1 MKKVFY
7 ILSILTVASIT
18 SSCKKFLDEKPTNFI
33 SPDAELST
41 AKVARSIT
49 NGAYQHLRSAVL
61 GGQPSSYG
69 GNTWNLM
76 EFMTG
81 KSRSDLGQTGY
92 VLFQNLN
99 YNSTSFYFDTWWQ
112 FLYKGIGAC
121 NQAIEMLPNIQAA
134 DLSEEARTNMLA
146 EAHTLRA
153 LNYFY
158 LVRMFGAV
166 PSVTSLPTTF
176 EGLNIERTPAKE
188 IYDQIIIPDL
198 LLAENSTLPWR
209 NTAGQ
214 VSKGLIKSLLADV
227 YLTYAGAAINGGN
240 EAYVESA
247 KRSLEI
253 IQSGEFQ
260 LFEEYTD
267 MLDPANKNQ
276 REFIFQIQFAASVPA
291 ANPLTVLTIPNFS
304 RISRYSDEY
313 GSVYPTAQF
322 INSFDPDDKRVQE
335 RQFFYTRY
343 PHITS
348 GATVNF
354 DGHYIYKWFDVE
366 AVIGTSRGTRSDL
379 NYSLYRYADVML
391 MYAEASNRAEGS
403 PNATALQ
410 MVNDIRDRA
419 ELPPV
424 GALSQDAFEKE
435 VWSQRYYEL
444 CFENK
449 MWFDMVRTRKIKNDV
464 TGNWDDF
471 VGHTTVFGQTYA
483 EKQLLFPVP
492 KQETDV
498 NPNLLPNNPGFIN

>member
-1 MKKVFY
+1 MKKTIY
-7 ILSILTVASIT
+7 ILSIFSVSLVLG
-18 SSCKKFLDEKPTNFI
+18 SCKKFLEEKPTSFI
-33 SPDAELST
+33 SPEADLST

-49 NGAYQHLRSAVL
+49 NGAYQHLRSAVV

-112 FLYKGIGAC
+112 YLYKGIGAC

-134 DLSEEARTNMLA
+134 DLSDEARNNMLA

-176 EGLNIERTPAKE
+176 EGLNLPRTAAKE

-209 NTAGQ
+209 NTTGT

-240 EAYVESA
+240 DAYAESA
-247 KRSLEI
+247 KRSLEV

-260 LFEEYTD
+260 LFDEYTD
-267 MLDPANKNQ
+267 MIDPINKNL

-291 ANPLTVLTIPNFS
+291 ANPLTPINIPNFS

-322 INSFDPDDKRVQE
+322 IASFDPADKRVKE
-335 RQFFYTRY
+335 KQFFYTNY

-348 GATVNF
+348 GTTVNF
-354 DGHYIYKWFDVE
+354 DGHYIYKWFDRD
-366 AVIGTSRGTRSDL
+366 AVLNTARATRSDL
-379 NYSLYRYADVML
+379 NYTLYRYADVML
-391 MYAEASNRAEGS
+391 LYAEASNRAEGA

-419 ELPPV
+419 ELAAV
-424 GALSQDAFEKE
+424 GTLSQDAFEKE

-449 MWFDMVRTRKIKNDV
+449 MWFDIVRTKKVKNDV
-464 TGNWDDF
+464 TGNWDDV

-492 KQETDV
+492 KQEADV
-498 NPNLLPNNPGFIN
+498 NPNLLPNNPGFVN